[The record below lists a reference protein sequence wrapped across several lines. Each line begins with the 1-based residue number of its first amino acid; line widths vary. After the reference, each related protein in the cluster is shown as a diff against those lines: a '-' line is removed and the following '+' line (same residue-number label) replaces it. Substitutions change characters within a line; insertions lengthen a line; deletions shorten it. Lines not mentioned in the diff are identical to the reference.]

1 MVYLSGIKVQWP
13 MVPEALPFLASSA
26 GTKLHVFFCRGGWP
40 FFAHLTQ
47 QTFMWC
53 KHFSG
58 SMHFVVGKLVADG
71 TADNFV
77 TAVQTILHS
86 LSSQLYRE
94 HRGSR
99 IADDV
104 LLHSFRLEAS
114 DLSSADKRT

>member
-1 MVYLSGIKVQWP
+1 

-26 GTKLHVFFCRGGWP
+26 GTTSHVFFPRWLAA
-40 FFAHLTQ
+40 FAHLTQ

-58 SMHFVVGKLVADG
+58 SMHFVVCKFVADG
-71 TADNFV
+71 TADIFV

-94 HRGSR
+94 NRGSR

-114 DLSSADKRT
+114 DLSSAGKRT